1 MISKN
6 LFRGVALATA
16 AILAFGGAQASAAEK
31 LTVASEA
38 SYPPFSKTES
48 DGSITG
54 FEIDLGNAVCERA
67 GLECEWVKQDFD
79 GMIAALMAKKFDFVF
94 SSMSIKPERK
104 KVALFSTPYYNEN
117 YRFYGAKGTGV
128 TIPEGLKDKRVGVYA
143 GATEEQFIKA
153 KFGDLVETRGY
164 ENIDQIHADLEAGRI
179 DYAFNG
185 VLPGNEFLTSEE
197 GQGYEWFG
205 PTYNDP
211 ILGDGVGAMF
221 RKGDEAL
228 RDKISV
234 AILAVYEDGTFDE
247 ISRKYFPEELSV
259 RADGLW

>member
-1 MISKN
+1 MNSERLLQGI
-6 LFRGVALATA
+6 LLAA
-16 AILAFGGAQASAAEK
+16 AILTFGGSQALAGEK

-48 DGSITG
+48 DGRITG

-67 GLECEWVKQDFD
+67 GLDCEWVKQDFD
-79 GMIAALMAKKFDFVF
+79 GMIAALLARKFNFVF
-94 SSMSIKPERK
+94 SSMSIKPERR

-117 YRFYGAKGTGV
+117 YRFYGQKGSGV
-128 TIPEGLKDKRVGVYA
+128 SIPDGLKGKRVGVYA

-153 KFGDLVETRGY
+153 KFGDLVEIRGY
-164 ENIDQIHADLEAGRI
+164 KNIDQIHADMEIGRI

-185 VLPGNEFLTSEE
+185 VLPGNEFMTSEA
-197 GQGYEWFG
+197 GKGYEWFG

-211 ILGDGVGAMF
+211 ILGEGVGAMF
-221 RKGDEAL
+221 RQGDEAL
-228 RDKISV
+228 RDKINA
-234 AILAVYEDGTFDE
+234 AIVAVYRDGTFDK